1 MRYMK
6 KILIVEDELAYVKL
20 LHDQL
25 TAKGYEVV
33 SAKDGKEGLEMAQRE
48 KPDMVLLDIRMPVM
62 DGMTMLSLLRKSE
75 AGKTVK
81 VIMLTN
87 LEPDDKI
94 IGEVVKD
101 QPAYYFIKSDVK
113 LDAMLEKIQE
123 LLGK

>member
-1 MRYMK
+1 MK